1 MKGANLG
8 FALVFFEILAQG
20 PSIYRG
26 FGSMI
31 SCACRTPSP
40 SFPIQRGLGFDR
52 FLLRFR
58 LGTATPGSVYY
69 PAWGRRRSGLG
80 GSWAMRE
87 QSQGRLGWATR
98 ECFGAWPYSRVKTFC
113 IFQTIF
119 EFANY
124 FEFNSNL
131 NFE

>member
-8 FALVFFEILAQG
+8 FALVFFKILAQG

-31 SCACRTPSP
+31 LCACRTPSP
-40 SFPIQRGLGFDR
+40 SFPIRWGLGFDR
-52 FLLRFR
+52 FPLRFW
-58 LGTATPGSVYY
+58 LGTATPGSVCY

-87 QSQGRLGWATR
+87 RSQGRLGWANREVSVHGHILGLKPFVFSKLFLNLQITLNSTR
-98 ECFGAWPYSRVKTFC
+98 
-113 IFQTIF
+113 I
-119 EFANY
+119 
-124 FEFNSNL
+124 
-131 NFE
+131 